1 MHDTARLLAT
11 ASIAAAALLAG
22 ACDVSVNDGRVSV
35 DVVTGV
41 AEREERRSYAIG
53 PDGQLAIENRN
64 GAVEVGAWDGPGVEI
79 TITRRAKARSDEAA
93 EALLD
98 RIEIGEEVAPARV
111 RLVTEAP
118 GDGGVSVGYVVRAP
132 PALSVTVDNEAGAV
146 RITGMTGPVRASLRN
161 GAITGSELSGA
172 VHVSSVNGPVSIE
185 LAGVGGEVSLA
196 TVNGPVRIAI
206 PTAAKATL
214 SARTVN
220 GRITTSGVTL
230 ENLRQESRRELE
242 ARLNGGGP
250 PIRLETTNGPIV
262 ISAR

>member
-1 MHDTARLLAT
+1 
-11 ASIAAAALLAG
+11 
-22 ACDVSVNDGRVSV
+22 
-35 DVVTGV
+35 
-41 AEREERRSYAIG
+41 
-53 PDGQLAIENRN
+53 
-64 GAVEVGAWDGPGVEI
+64 
-79 TITRRAKARSDEAA
+79 
-93 EALLD
+93 
-98 RIEIGEEVAPARV
+98 
-111 RLVTEAP
+111 
-118 GDGGVSVGYVVRAP
+118 
-132 PALSVTVDNEAGAV
+132 
-146 RITGMTGPVRASLRN
+146 
-161 GAITGSELSGA
+161 
-172 VHVSSVNGPVSIE
+172 VSSVNGPVSIE

-206 PTAAKATL
+206 PAAAKATL